1 MGAFKG
7 IIPPVLTTFDSEGKI
22 DEKRYLNLIDF
33 LSKKIQGLLVCGT
46 YGSCPLMTVN
56 ERKLRNFQ

>member
-33 LSKKIQGLLVCGT
+33 LSKKVHGLFVYGT
-46 YGSCPLMTVN
+46 YGSGPLMTVN
-56 ERKLRNFQ
+56 ERKSRNLQ